1 MKDFKLVIQPKF
13 SSELEVKG
21 LKAIL
26 GLKRKFINLKIF
38 CVVHNDG
45 ERLVRLLDQW
55 RIDVIKVVETHKHS
69 LKTLEFLCNDPVL
82 LLDLMDVLNKSDTRL
97 KEVAMRD
104 CTLDHS
110 IKSFP
115 PSCLKP
121 FKNLK
126 KFTFARKFCYKV
138 MNLADVNCLVAILA
152 TQTHLKE
159 LEIEERTE
167 SLSML
172 FENEIMTNCTA
183 LKLTKLSLSGSK
195 AEFSTKGHEN
205 LIKFLKQ
212 RAGSLQE
219 LKFKCNFT
227 LPLLECITK
236 NLKLKKLEVDGERIP
251 TDENAFA
258 YVQKSGTL
266 ESLTI
271 ANKLKEEKCALGL
284 MRCFP
289 CLKYFAAELTVGS
302 IMNKIGQSHKQLET
316 LRVHRLPFSYLPNTM
331 KFAALKTFDVEK
343 TIDCEAQNWKSFLA
357 ENPTIE
363 TVSIRQFSVDTDRLS
378 KLQSIMSSNVKH
390 IKFRGRVEYI
400 KEFVNFARQDQ
411 FKPLNTIELQ
421 ATNVREE
428 TLASFF
434 FNLEANPNVD
444 WSLCLDELNR
454 FPKTIL

>member
-26 GLKRKFINLKIF
+26 GLKRKFLNMKIF

-55 RIDVIKVVETHKHS
+55 RIDVIKVVETQKHS
-69 LKTLEFLCNDPVL
+69 LKTLEFFCNDPAL
-82 LLDLMDVLNKSDTRL
+82 LLNLMDVLNTSETRL
-97 KEVAMRD
+97 EEVAIRD

-126 KFTFARKFCYKV
+126 KFTFTRQFCYKI
-138 MNLADVNCLVAILA
+138 MNIADVNCLVAILV
-152 TQTHLKE
+152 TQIHLKE
-159 LEIEERTE
+159 LEIEERSE

-172 FENEIMTNCTA
+172 FENEIMTNCAA
-183 LKLTKLSLSGSK
+183 LKLTKLSLTGSK

-219 LKFKCNFT
+219 LKFKCKFT

-236 NLKLKKLEVDGERIP
+236 NLKLKKLEIDAEQMP

-258 YVQKSGTL
+258 YVQQSGTL
-266 ESLTI
+266 ESLTVE
-271 ANKLKEEKCALGL
+271 NKLKEEKCALGL
-284 MRCFP
+284 VRCFP
-289 CLKYFAAELTVGS
+289 GLRYFAAELQVGS
-302 IMNKIGQSHKQLET
+302 IFCSIAKSHKKLE
-316 LRVHRLPFSYLPNTM
+316 
-331 KFAALKTFDVEK
+331 KLK
-343 TIDCEAQNWKSFLA
+343 
-357 ENPTIE
+357 
-363 TVSIRQFSVDTDRLS
+363 
-378 KLQSIMSSNVKH
+378 
-390 IKFRGRVEYI
+390 
-400 KEFVNFARQDQ
+400 
-411 FKPLNTIELQ
+411 
-421 ATNVREE
+421 VRH
-428 TLASFF
+428 
-434 FNLEANPNVD
+434 
-444 WSLCLDELNR
+444 
-454 FPKTIL
+454 